1 MARVNDSLYGIPFH
15 ARRVVKFNPLDKSIT
30 EIGPD
35 LFGNNVCKPS
45 GVEMPWLMAVSY
57 TVNCPPFG
65 NRRGILKIDRN
76 TDTDTDT
83 DTNTCNVT
91 ELDINLLYVQSLSMD
106 AFTSCRF
113 LIQTVAIMKLDPNN
127 NDTMSSVGDDLGD
140 TVATR
145 YKYTTTVVGI
155 EGCVYGIHYVYLG
168 IANISSNTIQSMPSN
183 ESKSKIYPLVKVH
196 HREENLLFLS

>member
-1 MARVNDSLYGIPFH
+1 MA
-15 ARRVVKFNPLDKSIT
+15 A
-30 EIGPD
+30 
-35 LFGNNVCKPS
+35 
-45 GVEMPWLMAVSY
+45 SY

-83 DTNTCNVT
+83 CNVT
-91 ELDINLLYVQSLSMD
+91 ELDINLLHVQSLSMD

-127 NDTMSSVGDDLGD
+127 NDAMSSVGDDLGD
-140 TVATR
+140 TVAKG

-155 EGCVYGIHYVYLG
+155 EGCAYGIHYVYLG
-168 IANISSNTIQSMPSN
+168 IANVSSNTIQSMPSN
-183 ESKSKIYPLVKVH
+183 ESKSKIYPLVQVH
-196 HREENLLFLS
+196 QHREENLLFLS